1 VDGVEDRER
10 CAKHTP
16 VDDNGYGISHEPEIA
31 GVGRVVLAGE
41 FDGDNAAEL
50 TAALL
55 RTVGDAQVDRIAVD
69 LAGTTFLDS
78 SAIRAVDTAYQAAL
92 DAGKQFQLHNLQPHL
107 RRLFEILQM
116 TALLHPQG

>member
-1 VDGVEDRER
+1 
-10 CAKHTP
+10 
-16 VDDNGYGISHEPEIA
+16 
-31 GVGRVVLAGE
+31 VLAGE

-78 SAIRAVDTAYQAAL
+78 SAIRALDTAYQAAL
-92 DAGKQFQLHNLQPHL
+92 DAGKQFQLHYLQPHL